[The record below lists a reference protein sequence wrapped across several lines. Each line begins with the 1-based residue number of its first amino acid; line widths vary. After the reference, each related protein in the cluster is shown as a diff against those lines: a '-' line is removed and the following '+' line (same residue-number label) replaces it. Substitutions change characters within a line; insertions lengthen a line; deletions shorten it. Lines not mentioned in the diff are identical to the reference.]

1 MSSTGII
8 NGIYDDLEADNIEVN
23 DSLYVIILIKYINPK
38 FIITFIDNN
47 EINSK

>member
-23 DSLYVIILIKYINPK
+23 DSSLLNVLHCVC
-38 FIITFIDNN
+38 
-47 EINSK
+47 